1 MKDER
6 TYRRR
11 ARFALEAI
19 VRCATTCQI
28 DWYGRTPPTMEE
40 VDEAIQ
46 RLSYCVGRLKDYR
59 SIRIQ
64 MMKEKEE

>member
-6 TYRRR
+6 THRRR
-11 ARFALEAI
+11 AVHALEAI
-19 VRCATTCQI
+19 AMRATAYRT
-28 DWYGRTPPTMEE
+28 DWQGRTPPSMEE

-46 RLSYCVGRLKDYR
+46 RLSYCVGVLKDYR

>member
-11 ARFALEAI
+11 ARLALEALE
-19 VRCATTCQI
+19 VGAQRYRL
-28 DWYGRTPPTMEE
+28 DWKNRTPQIVDIE
-40 VDEAIQ
+40 VAIQ
-46 RLSYCVGRLKDYR
+46 RLSYCVGMLKDYR

-64 MMKEKEE
+64 LEKEKDE